1 MARDLVVA
9 LVVGILQG
17 IFEWLPISS
26 EGNVTIV
33 LSALGRSPEAG
44 VAFALFLHLG
54 TALAATVYYREDIG
68 AVLRLLPTWRPSNA
82 DEGAYAT
89 VTFLGIGTLVSGVV
103 GIVAYLTLVDAV
115 SELGGGVF
123 IALIGV
129 LLVLTGAF
137 QYLSRDRLGAGRTP
151 TILDAVLVGVAQGVA
166 ILPGISRSGMTTGTL
181 LLRGHEG
188 TEAFRFSFL
197 LAIPASVGGGL
208 LGYLDTGL
216 DTSLL
221 AAGVALGASAVV
233 GYASIDALLRIVDEL
248 PFWAVCVGLGA
259 LAIVG
264 GVLVI

>member
-26 EGNVTIV
+26 EGNITIV

-54 TALAATVYYREDIG
+54 TALAATVYYREDIWD
-68 AVLRLLPTWRPSNA
+68 VLGLLPTWRPANA
-82 DEGAYAT
+82 TEGEYAT

-103 GIVAYLTLVDAV
+103 GIAAYVTLVDAV
-115 SELGGGVF
+115 SELGGGLFV
-123 IALIGV
+123 ALVGV

-137 QYLSRDRLGAGRTP
+137 QYLSQDLVGDPRTP
-151 TILDAVLVGVAQGVA
+151 TSLDAVLVGVAQGIA
-166 ILPGISRSGMTTGTL
+166 ILPGVSRSGMTTGTL

-188 TEAFRFSFL
+188 ARAFRLSFL

-216 DTSLL
+216 NTSLV
-221 AAGVALGASAVV
+221 AAGVALGAAGVV
-233 GYASIDALLRIVDEL
+233 GYASIGALMRIVDEL
-248 PFWAVCVGLGA
+248 PFWGVCVGLGA
-259 LAIVG
+259 LAIAG